1 MGLKYGRGV
10 IVDEM
15 YEATF
20 HIRGDVP
27 YADATADGAARV
39 ELWCNEHCDLLHVRG
54 DATDAVR
61 EAVDAAVGVADVV
74 ERGTEAVVVTEDC
87 LRPHTEG
94 NVEGYLERHD
104 CLLLPPLRYEDGGK
118 LVRVLT
124 LDAGNLAAFY
134 EDVRASFDVTVR
146 EKREVDA
153 VPQAGASIASAA
165 PDLSDRQTEAIRAAW
180 ADGYYDVPRRTTTT
194 ELAAA
199 MGVDRRTF
207 EEHLRLAEEKVVGA
221 LVDHV

>member
-1 MGLKYGRGV
+1 
-10 IVDEM
+10 M

-20 HIRGDVP
+20 HIRGGVP
-27 YADATADGAARV
+27 YADATADGGARV

-54 DATDAVR
+54 DATDVVR
-61 EAVDAAVGVADVV
+61 AAVDDAIGVADVV
-74 ERGTEAVVVTEDC
+74 ERGREAIVVTEAC
-87 LRPHTEG
+87 LRPQTEG
-94 NVEGYLERHD
+94 NVETYLERHD

-118 LVRVLT
+118 VVRVLT

-146 EKREVDA
+146 SKREVDA
-153 VPQAGASIASAA
+153 VTGAGPSVAAAA
-165 PDLSDRQTEAIRAAW
+165 PDLSARQSEAIRAAW
-180 ADGYYDVPRRTTTT
+180 ADGYYETPRETTTT
-194 ELAAA
+194 ALADA

-207 EEHLRLAEEKVVGA
+207 EEHLRLAEAKVVGA